1 MKALGPWLLS
11 LFVALCATGCG
22 SSTPGSTPVAP
33 SPVPAPPALQP
44 GPHVLTLQ
52 GFDLSSGPIPPC
64 SPLGVPAQGKNVK
77 AYGELRSEGQGW
89 VFTSRQEGD
98 LTLRFTIG
106 PISQFRYTV
115 SGTLQGFARDAAPAF
130 IGARDVGVAVTGPP
144 STGGAG
150 AVTGTMT
157 LDIGQTVT
165 GRVDG
170 TIIFSDSQ
178 GRESRCSAVDLLFM
192 RGAL

>member
-1 MKALGPWLLS
+1 
-11 LFVALCATGCG
+11 V
-22 SSTPGSTPVAP
+22 SSPVTP
-33 SPVPAPPALQP
+33 SPLLPPTSLQA

-52 GFDLSSGPIPPC
+52 GYDLSSGPTPAC
-64 SPLGVPAQGKNVK
+64 SPLGLPPQGKNVK

-89 VFTSRQEGD
+89 VFTSRQGGD
-98 LTLRFTIG
+98 LTLRFTIV
-106 PISQFRYTV
+106 PSSQGRYAV

-130 IGARDVGVAVTGPP
+130 IGARDVGVAVTGP
-144 STGGAG
+144 SSAGGAG

-157 LDIGQTVT
+157 LDIGQTLT

-170 TIIFSDSQ
+170 TIVFSDSQ